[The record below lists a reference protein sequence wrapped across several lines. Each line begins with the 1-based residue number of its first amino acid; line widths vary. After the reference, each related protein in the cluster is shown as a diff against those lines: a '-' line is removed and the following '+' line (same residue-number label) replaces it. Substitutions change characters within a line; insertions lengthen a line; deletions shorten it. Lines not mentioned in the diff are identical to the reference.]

1 MKKISILSL
10 LIGAMLLLVGCS
22 SSEKDAGKVAI
33 QFAEALN
40 MNDFK
45 GASSLTSSEEVRGML
60 NLLESFYNS
69 AKESGESIS
78 EPEAKKYVCETTEK
92 LAEDSYKFF
101 VVEESKLAE
110 KTAKSEA
117 DAEDKDDAESR
128 GMSITVGKVDGEWKV
143 TDAKLK

>member
-117 DAEDKDDAESR
+117 DAENEDELESR

>member
-10 LIGAMLLLVGCS
+10 LIGAVLLLVGCS

-45 GASSLTSSEEVRGML
+45 GASALTSSEEVRNML
-60 NLLESFYNS
+60 NLLESFYNT
-69 AKESGESIS
+69 AKEHSSDPLS
-78 EPEAKKYVCETTEK
+78 EPVAKKYVCETTEQ

-110 KTAKSEA
+110 TAKSEA
-117 DAEDKDDAESR
+117 ETESESR

>member
-60 NLLESFYNS
+60 NLLESFYKTAQEQS
-69 AKESGESIS
+69 DESLS
-78 EPEAKKYVCETTEK
+78 EPVAKKYVCETTEK

-117 DAEDKDDAESR
+117 DAENEDELESR
-128 GMSITVGKVDGEWKV
+128 GDRK
-143 TDAKLK
+143 

>member
-110 KTAKSEA
+110 KIAKSEA
-117 DAEDKDDAESR
+117 DAENEDELESR